1 MVGRHPYHPCTSPY
15 NLENSMEKYNTIK
28 VSKTQTD
35 YLFESK
41 NELEKFINSIDRRL
55 IPYDMVTVNKN
66 IASVY
71 YQQG

>member
-1 MVGRHPYHPCTSPY
+1 
-15 NLENSMEKYNTIK
+15 MEKYNTIK
-28 VSKTQTD
+28 VSKTQTN
-35 YLFESK
+35 YEFESK
-41 NELEKFINSIDRRL
+41 NELEKFINNIDRRL